1 MLGNSVPEVER
12 AIRTSSTECTVLRVE
27 GDGVD
32 RIDICHVVLRRV
44 AMAFEG
50 KIGTIDSQLVSV
62 WLWQ

>member
-1 MLGNSVPEVER
+1 VER
-12 AIRTSSTECTVLRVE
+12 AIRTSSAKCAVLRVE

-50 KIGTIDSQLVSV
+50 KIGTIDSRLVAV
-62 WLWQ
+62 